1 MSKKVISLLLAVM
14 LTASMIVVAAISV
27 SADTDDEG
35 SYVPSEGTETYH
47 IYFCKPD
54 DWENKYTSD
63 AGVYWE
69 NGSDTPSAWPGYSAR
84 NADIKNVYCSDVPT
98 DVDKVIW
105 NNALNG
111 TDDPTNPEYK
121 LAYRT
126 ASATAAFATHHFH
139 QFLNFFVSSRTAF
152 NHFAFKDEIGACQ
165 RMVEVNDYY
174 IRFDFY
180 YAGIYAL
187 TVTGHQRYDITLFD
201 MVAVELAVNL
211 KDIFRE
217 INHVLLVILTVCLVC
232 RPT

>member
-1 MSKKVISLLLAVM
+1 MATAATAFVVIAATI
-14 LTASMIVVAAISV
+14 TATV
-27 SADTDDEG
+27 
-35 SYVPSEGTETYH
+35 
-47 IYFCKPD
+47 
-54 DWENKYTSD
+54 
-63 AGVYWE
+63 
-69 NGSDTPSAWPGYSAR
+69 
-84 NADIKNVYCSDVPT
+84 
-98 DVDKVIW
+98 
-105 NNALNG
+105 
-111 TDDPTNPEYK
+111 
-121 LAYRT
+121 

-232 RPT
+232 RNGEVKFVTFRKRSYLVLEVLECCS